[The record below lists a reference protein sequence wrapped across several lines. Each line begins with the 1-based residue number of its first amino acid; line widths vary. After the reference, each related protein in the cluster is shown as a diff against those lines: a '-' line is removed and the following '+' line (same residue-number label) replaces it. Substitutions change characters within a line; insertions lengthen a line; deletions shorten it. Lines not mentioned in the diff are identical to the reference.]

1 MNKPFDF
8 VAELAE
14 LSAGNFRK
22 QARIE
27 ELEAQLEESKKDSE
41 RLEWLFDI
49 LSLTDND
56 GDAKALSL
64 ANQVMRKC
72 AGIVD
77 SPRAAIDAARGAK

>member
-1 MNKPFDF
+1 MQNESRPDD
-8 VAELAE
+8 L
-14 LSAGNFRK
+14 LT
-22 QARIE
+22 QRIA